1 MSTDLKLTAA
11 EYERM
16 VAKGAFDELRQK
28 IELINGAIVSMN
40 PAGPVHD
47 DIIEFLTR
55 WSTRNTDEKSVG
67 VRVQSGLDLS
77 EFDSRPEPD
86 IAWVKAGRY
95 VDGHPRAEHVLLLI
109 EVSDSSPGFD
119 LVHEGRLVRQSRHPR
134 VLDSRRECERGTCT
148 PATQARTLRRD
159 INFWSVRQNI
169 PANSADCH
177 PRPECTL
184 RNDLTHYSKWRSR
197 PSHGPRSG
205 AFARA
210 WLKTVMD
217 KEG

>member
-95 VDGHPRAEHVLLLI
+95 VGGHPRAEDVLLLI
-109 EVSDSSPGFD
+109 EVSDSSLEFD
-119 LVHEGRLVRQSRHPR
+119 LSTKAELYAKAAIPEYWIVDVSAKAVRVHRQPKHERYGEISTFRESDTLSPQILR
-134 VLDSRRECERGTCT
+134 DASLD
-148 PATQARTLRRD
+148 L
-159 INFWSVRQNI
+159 
-169 PANSADCH
+169 SA
-177 PRPECTL
+177 L
-184 RNDLTHYSKWRSR
+184 F
-197 PSHGPRSG
+197 GG
-205 AFARA
+205 I
-210 WLKTVMD
+210 
-217 KEG
+217 

>member
-77 EFDSRPEPD
+77 ELESWDL
-86 IAWVKAGRY
+86 IA
-95 VDGHPRAEHVLLLI
+95 
-109 EVSDSSPGFD
+109 
-119 LVHEGRLVRQSRHPR
+119 
-134 VLDSRRECERGTCT
+134 
-148 PATQARTLRRD
+148 
-159 INFWSVRQNI
+159 
-169 PANSADCH
+169 
-177 PRPECTL
+177 
-184 RNDLTHYSKWRSR
+184 
-197 PSHGPRSG
+197 
-205 AFARA
+205 
-210 WLKTVMD
+210 LK
-217 KEG
+217 